1 MKTTVELPDHLLST
15 LHAMAARE
23 RTTFRALLVAAVQ
36 QFLGS
41 RSGRGGPRFRLRDCA
56 VSGKGLASE
65 FRDGGWRAISEA
77 IHDPKRSGSPAR

>member
-1 MKTTVELPDHLLST
+1 MKTTVELPDQMLAT

-41 RSGRGGPRFRLRDCA
+41 RAGRGGSRFRLRDGSVA
-56 VSGKGLASE
+56 GRGLVAGLKRASWSE
-65 FRDGGWRAISEA
+65 ISQVAYGDRGGRD
-77 IHDPKRSGSPAR
+77 

>member
-23 RTTFRALLVAAVQ
+23 RTTFRALLVSAVQ

-41 RSGRGGPRFRLRDCA
+41 RSGRGGSKFHLRDCA
-56 VSGKGLASE
+56 VAGRGVTKPFRGADWHRISAAIYEARRGGASS
-65 FRDGGWRAISEA
+65 R
-77 IHDPKRSGSPAR
+77 